1 MKLNI
6 QEIGIS
12 EYYWLIMSKNGGDM
26 RWWKVGV
33 MTRRWKVI
41 MHIEISLE
49 GWWGYRTS

>member
-33 MTRRWKVI
+33 MTD
-41 MHIEISLE
+41 
-49 GWWGYRTS
+49 TSILHHYFVS